1 LCGICGKLNLKKD
14 GTSAAGPVDGEL
26 LQRMCDS
33 ILHRGPDGEGMY
45 LRGPVGL
52 GHRRLSIIDLATGA
66 QPMSNEDG
74 SIWIVFNGEIYN
86 FQELRAELQGH
97 GHKFA
102 TRSDTEVVIHA
113 YEQWGPESCVHLRGM
128 FAYAIWDENFQRL
141 VMARDRLGKKPL
153 VYTRTSKAFL
163 FASEIR
169 ALLLDP
175 SVQRQVNLP
184 AIYAY
189 LVRLYVPA
197 PQTAFDNI
205 YKLPP
210 AHYLVLE
217 NGRLEIKRYWRV
229 DFNQKKSSNFSETE
243 AQEQLWQLL
252 REATRIRLMSEVP
265 LGAFLSG
272 GIDSS
277 AVVGIMSQFM
287 DEPVKTFSISYKEA
301 GYDESS
307 YAQQVAQLFKTDH
320 HEFTV
325 RPNAMEV
332 LPALV
337 WHYGEPFADASAIPT
352 YYVSKLTQEY
362 VTVALS
368 GDAGDE
374 NFAGYDHY
382 RIVRLL
388 EMYASVLRLIPGA
401 QNILQSL
408 LKGFGHLPGQE
419 NHMHRLRVVVE
430 RGRLT
435 PAEAYLRRSSIFT
448 PELVA
453 QFWQPEA
460 LAEAGDGG
468 LLESLNVMLA
478 DFRGNDPL
486 DRWLYLD
493 LINYLPDDILVK
505 VDIASMANSLEVRS
519 PFLDH
524 KVVEFAAGLPPAMK
538 MHGFTTK
545 YILKKTL
552 ERILPRE
559 ILYRPKHGFAVPIS
573 EWLRGELSGLLHEVL
588 LDPTAL
594 GRGYFRPEQV
604 VRLIQEHESG
614 QMDHGTR
621 LWVLLNLELW
631 HRTYVDEVRQSPLI
645 L

>member
-1 LCGICGKLNLKKD
+1 LCGICGKLNLNKD
-14 GTSAAGPVDGEL
+14 GTYAAYPVDSEL
-26 LQRMCDS
+26 LQRMCNS
-33 ILHRGPDGEGMY
+33 IKHRGPDGEGMY
-45 LRGPVGL
+45 LSGPVGL
-52 GHRRLSIIDLATGA
+52 GHRRLSIIDLVTGD

-86 FQELRAELQGH
+86 FQELRAELQDH

-102 TRSDTEVVIHA
+102 TSSDTEVVIHA

-128 FAYAIWDENFQRL
+128 FAYAIWDGNCQRL

-153 VYTRTSKAFL
+153 VYTRTTEAFL

-169 ALLLDP
+169 SLLLDP

-217 NGRLEIKRYWRV
+217 KGRLEIKRYWRIPFSQNKRA
-229 DFNQKKSSNFSETE
+229 DFSETE
-243 AQEQLWQLL
+243 AQERLWQLL
-252 REATRIRLMSEVP
+252 CESTRIRLMSEVP

-307 YAQQVAQLFKTDH
+307 YARQVVRLFKTDH
-320 HEFTV
+320 HEFTI
-325 RPNAMEV
+325 RPNAIEV

-352 YYVSKLTQEY
+352 YYVSKLTRQY

-388 EMYASVLRLIPGA
+388 EMYASVLRLLPGV
-401 QNILQSL
+401 QDVLQSL
-408 LKGFGHLPGQE
+408 LQGLGHLPGQE
-419 NHMHRLRVVVE
+419 NRLHRLRVVVE
-430 RGRLT
+430 RGSLT
-435 PAEAYLRRSSIFT
+435 SAEAYLHRSSIFT
-448 PELVA
+448 PELAA

-460 LAEAGDGG
+460 LAEVGDGG
-468 LLESLNVMLA
+468 LLESLKVMLA
-478 DFRGNDPL
+478 DFRGNDAL

-505 VDIASMANSLEVRS
+505 VDIASMANSLEVRA

-524 KVVEFAAGLPPAMK
+524 KVVEFAAGLPPGLK

-552 ERILPRE
+552 ERILPRK

-573 EWLRGELSGLLHEVL
+573 EWFRGELSSLLHEVL

-594 GRGYFRPEQV
+594 SRGYFRPEQV
-604 VRLIQEHESG
+604 VRLIQEHQSG

-621 LWVLLNLELW
+621 LWALLNLELW
-631 HRTYVDEVRQSPLI
+631 HRTYVDEVQQTPLI
-645 L
+645 I

>member
-14 GTSAAGPVDGEL
+14 GTPAAGPVDGEL

-86 FQELRAELQGH
+86 FQELRAELQVH

-102 TRSDTEVVIHA
+102 TLSDTEVVIHA
-113 YEQWGPESCVHLRGM
+113 YEQWGPESCTHLRGM
-128 FAYAIWDENFQRL
+128 FAYAIWDENCQRL

-153 VYTRTSKAFL
+153 VYTHTSEAFL

-175 SVQRQVNLP
+175 SVQHRVSLP

-197 PQTAFDNI
+197 SQTAFDNI

-229 DFNQKKSSNFSETE
+229 DYNQKKSSNYSETE

-287 DEPVKTFSISYKEA
+287 DEPVKTFSINYKEA

-307 YAQQVAQLFKTDH
+307 YARQVAQLFKTDH

-352 YYVSKLTQEY
+352 YYVSKLTRQY

-388 EMYASVLRLIPGA
+388 EMYAVIMKLVPGV
-401 QNILQSL
+401 QGLFQSL
-408 LKGFGHLPGQE
+408 LKGLGHMPGQE
-419 NHMHRLRVVVE
+419 NRMHRLRVVVE
-430 RGRLT
+430 RGSLT

-448 PELVA
+448 PELAA

-493 LINYLPDDILVK
+493 LMNYLPDDILVK
-505 VDIASMANSLEVRS
+505 VDIASMANSLEVRA

-524 KVVEFAAGLPPAMK
+524 KLVEFAAGLPPAMK

-573 EWLRGELSGLLHEVL
+573 EWLQGELSGLLHEVL

-594 GRGYFRPEQV
+594 GRGYFHPEQV